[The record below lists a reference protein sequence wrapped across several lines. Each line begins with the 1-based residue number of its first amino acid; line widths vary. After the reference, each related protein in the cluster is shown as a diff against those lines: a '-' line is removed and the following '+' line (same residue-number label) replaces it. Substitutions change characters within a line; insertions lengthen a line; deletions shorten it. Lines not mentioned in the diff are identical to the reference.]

1 MARLSY
7 KDIPLVMVYSTGEYV
22 NENNLNNK
30 MFLYFLQG
38 NASDELTTQYEELK
52 FSTKHCR

>member
-38 NASDELTTQYEELK
+38 NASDELTTQYEELQS
-52 FSTKHCR
+52 STKHCR

>member
-1 MARLSY
+1 
-7 KDIPLVMVYSTGEYV
+7 MVYSTGEYV

-38 NASDELTTQYEELK
+38 NASDELTTQYEELQS
-52 FSTKHCR
+52 STKHCR